1 MRKFL
6 LLAFFILIGVSP
18 LSASQVKEAETLF
31 LQATDAYRAAKYDEA
46 VRVGEDILSKGVE
59 SPAVYYNLAN
69 SYFKSG
75 KTGKAVLNYIRAR
88 DLAPRDAD
96 IRANLGFTRVL
107 VANGKFVSKPSRFSM
122 MLLTDHLSAGELKWL
137 AFFFFACAGAYVLVG
152 YYMKFRSRRVMMG
165 GFVLG
170 LCWVFFLMGC
180 VLKMVESSSRAVCV
194 SVAEARFETSAQANV
209 YFKLSEGAE
218 VKILKEKDGWQKVQ
232 RSDEKIGWVPLKVT
246 ERI

>member
-1 MRKFL
+1 M
-6 LLAFFILIGVSP
+6 GVIP
-18 LSASQVKEAETLF
+18 VSASQDVKEAETLF
-31 LQATDAYRAAKYDEA
+31 LQATDAYRSAKYDEA
-46 VRVGEDILSKGVE
+46 VQAGEAILSKGVE

-96 IRANLGFTRVL
+96 IRANLGFTRVM
-107 VANGKFVSKPSRFSM
+107 VSNGKFVPKSSCFSM

-137 AFFFFACAGAYVLVG
+137 AFFFFACGGAYVLVG
-152 YYMKFRSRRVMMG
+152 YYMRFRSRRVMLG

-180 VLKMVESSSRAVCV
+180 IMKMAENSSRAVCV
-194 SVAEARFETSAQANV
+194 SVAEARFEPSAQATV

-232 RSDEKIGWVPLKVT
+232 RSDNKIGWVPLKVT